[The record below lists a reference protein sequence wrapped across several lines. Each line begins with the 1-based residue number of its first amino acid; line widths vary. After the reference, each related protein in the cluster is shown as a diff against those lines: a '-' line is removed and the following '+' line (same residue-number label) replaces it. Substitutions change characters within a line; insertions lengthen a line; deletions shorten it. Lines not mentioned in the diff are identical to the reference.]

1 MEFAVEDVPP
11 VPPHADAD
19 NPVPLG
25 RVEPASGGRP
35 TRIIIHRRPV
45 EARGGGPGGADDRE
59 LARLVRDVIIEEVAD
74 LLGLSPESI
83 DPSYDGD

>member
-1 MEFAVEDVPP
+1 MEFAVGDVPP
-11 VPPHADAD
+11 VNGATQ
-19 NPVPLG
+19 VSLG
-25 RVEPASGGRP
+25 RVEPGPP

-45 EARGGGPGGADDRE
+45 EARGGGDERE